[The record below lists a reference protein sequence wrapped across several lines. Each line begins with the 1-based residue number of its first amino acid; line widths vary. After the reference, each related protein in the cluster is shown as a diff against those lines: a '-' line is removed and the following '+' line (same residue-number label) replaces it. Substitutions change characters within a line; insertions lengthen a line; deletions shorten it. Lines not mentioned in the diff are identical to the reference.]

1 MIAVS
6 KFDFALLGDFGA
18 VSTRQTDLGDSIER
32 RQKQTGN
39 MEIQVSDWYD
49 RILALEYMDQYFGD
63 YLGESEDHALA
74 YELEYVLAG
83 KGSDKENLESVIKR
97 LLFVREAANITHI
110 LGDGDKR
117 AKTLGMAEALAGFTG
132 NPAVVRLVQTGVI
145 AAWAYVESILDIRA
159 LLAGDKIAL
168 IKTETQW
175 TAQFGSLAAAF
186 EDGKKAKNC
195 ENGVSYQGYLKGFLY
210 TVSAERL
217 AYRMMDV
224 MERTVRLHP
233 MYADCRMD
241 HVLCGISY
249 RMDYEWQPL
258 FSGLMVHTGRD
269 LSGLCYQTQRTFSY
283 D

>member
-1 MIAVS
+1 M
-6 KFDFALLGDFGA
+6 
-18 VSTRQTDLGDSIER
+18 SIIKDELPR
-32 RQKQTGN
+32 CID
-39 MEIQVSDWYD
+39 E
-49 RILALEYMDQYFGD
+49 ILAAYDITGGLTDWTMIHNGHINRTYEIEYTN
-63 YLGESEDHALA
+63 
-74 YELEYVLAG
+74 
-83 KGSDKENLESVIKR
+83 K
-97 LLFVREAANITHI
+97 
-110 LGDGDKR
+110 
-117 AKTLGMAEALAGFTG
+117 
-132 NPAVVRLVQTGVI
+132 
-145 AAWAYVESILDIRA
+145 
-159 LLAGDKIAL
+159 
-168 IKTETQW
+168 
-175 TAQFGSLAAAF
+175 
-186 EDGKKAKNC
+186 DGKKAKNC

-210 TVSAERL
+210 TVSSERL